1 MGTASL
7 NIARCSHGVIST
19 WSLRMFND
27 AASFVQMRPPSCVSW
42 TVLLR
47 YPGKVVLNMPTLKHR
62 QESLVES
69 GTTPLTELLWFEA
82 LNHSIW
88 PEN

>member
-1 MGTASL
+1 
-7 NIARCSHGVIST
+7 
-19 WSLRMFND
+19 MFND

-69 GTTPLTELLWFEA
+69 GTAPLTELL
-82 LNHSIW
+82 
-88 PEN
+88 